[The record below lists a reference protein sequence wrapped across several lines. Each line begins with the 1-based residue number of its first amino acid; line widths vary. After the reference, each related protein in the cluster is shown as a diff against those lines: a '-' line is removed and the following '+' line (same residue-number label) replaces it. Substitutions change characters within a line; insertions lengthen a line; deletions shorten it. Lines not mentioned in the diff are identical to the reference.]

1 MFTCR
6 NSEKEISSYE
16 KQNIFTKKTN
26 MLKDMAIV
34 FWYYIKRAASQLTR
48 GGSNSSGIYITGH

>member
-6 NSEKEISSYE
+6 NSDKEISSYE

-34 FWYYIKRAASQLTR
+34 FWYIKGAASQLTG